1 MAKKTAKTA
10 PNLVKKPVK
19 QEKKKEPAHHTG
31 DEESDHLHW
40 SDKIAQDIIERVSN
54 SAFLKKIVDKHGV
67 VVYDE
72 KTPSGTIHVGS
83 GRGWVMH
90 DVIAKTLRKNG
101 MKARFVFS
109 SDDIDPYDKP
119 SKELGPTWDKYLGM
133 PFRNIPSPKEGY
145 EHFGEYYFMQ
155 CVEKFKEL
163 GIEADIESTGAEYE
177 KGTFN
182 TSIKKI
188 LDNHEKVQA
197 IYRRLYGDEAGGA
210 NKIPFNV
217 ICEKCGRIA
226 TTIATHWDKK
236 KEVLTYECRPDNSVV
251 KWAIGCGQK
260 GTISPYNGNGKFP
273 WKVEWAAKWPSKNV
287 ICEYAGKDHF
297 TQGGSRTCA
306 VAISDE
312 VLDYPPPYPSTR
324 KETGKG
330 YEFFNIGGKKMSTS
344 KGQGIAF
351 AEITTILP
359 AKIVRCLLVRSRPH
373 AVIDFDPYRDNDV
386 IFLFDRYDET
396 ERIYFGDKES
406 VKDLTKKEIEKHKRV
421 YELSQTTND
430 IPKKLPVQIPFSFA
444 AHVIQIGLNESGAL
458 TILKK
463 LGHIPTKVSGVDLH
477 YVTERLH
484 DAQRWVEKFASD
496 EYKFQVQAPE
506 HVDKIKK
513 DLSDKQ
519 RSALKLVAK
528 KLKQKIWKPED
539 LHTEFYEI
547 CTSIDLDMK
556 EFFNAAYKVIINKN
570 RGPRLA
576 AFLIALGDT
585 AVELLERV

>member
-1 MAKKTAKTA
+1 MAKKAT
-10 PNLVKKPVK
+10 KKAAVSPR
-19 QEKKKEPAHHTG
+19 PPTTHHQQPTT
-31 DEESDHLHW
+31 DESDHLHW
-40 SDKIAQDIIERVSN
+40 SDKMALDIIERVKKDP
-54 SAFLKKIVDKHGV
+54 FLKKIADKHGV
-67 VVYDE
+67 RVYDE
-72 KTPSGTIHVGS
+72 KTPSGAIHVGS
-83 GRGWVMH
+83 GRSWVMH
-90 DVIAKTLRKNG
+90 DVIVKTLRKHGVN
-101 MKARFVFS
+101 ARFVLS
-109 SDDIDPYDKP
+109 SDDSDPYDKP
-119 SKELGPTWDKYLGM
+119 NKELGPEWNKYLGM
-133 PFRNIPSPKEGY
+133 PFRNIPSPKAGY
-145 EHFGEYYFMQ
+145 EHFGDYYFMQ

-182 TSIKKI
+182 AAIKKI

-197 IYRRLYGDEAGGA
+197 IYKRLYGADAGGA

-217 ICEKCGRIA
+217 LCEKCGKIA
-226 TTIATHWDKK
+226 TTIATAWDRK
-236 KEVLTYECRPDNSVV
+236 KELLTYECKPDNSVV
-251 KWAIGCGQK
+251 KWATGCGHK

-287 ICEYAGKDHF
+287 ICEFAGKDHF

-306 VAISDE
+306 VAICDE

-330 YEFFNIGGKKMSTS
+330 HEFFNIGGKKMSTS
-344 KGQGIAF
+344 KGQGIPF

-359 AKIVRCLLVRSRPH
+359 PKIVRFLLIRSRPH

-396 ERIYFGDKES
+396 ERIYFGDKETT
-406 VKDLTKKEIEKHKRV
+406 KELTKKEIEKHKRI
-421 YELSQTTND
+421 YELSQTTD
-430 IPKKLPVQIPFSFA
+430 EISKKMPAQIPFAFA
-444 AHVIQIGLNESGAL
+444 SNVIQIGLNEEGAL

-463 LGHIPTKVSGVDLH
+463 LGHIPAKMAGTDLH
-477 YVTERLH
+477 YVMERLH
-484 DAQRWVEKFASD
+484 DAKRWVDKFASD
-496 EYKFQVQAPE
+496 EYKFQVQTLE

-513 DLSDKQ
+513 ELTDKQ

-528 KLKQKIWKPED
+528 KLKQKVWKPED

-547 CTSIDLDMK
+547 CTAQNLEVK
-556 EFFNAAYKVIINKN
+556 EFFTAAYRVVINKN